1 LGVIV
6 EMPVPTKDVRVV
18 PRTTVEEDKI
28 FWLQVRR
35 AFLSV
40 IDAIEERYAIPS
52 VIEQHERRKAA
63 QKS

>member
-1 LGVIV
+1 
-6 EMPVPTKDVRVV
+6 MPTPILSVTPKV
-18 PRTTVEEDKI
+18 TVTERDEATADRQ
-28 FWLQVRR
+28 FWLSVRR

-40 IDAIEERYAIPS
+40 VDAIEERYAIPS

>member
-1 LGVIV
+1 MATPILSVTPKGTAT
-6 EMPVPTKDVRVV
+6 VPDDAADRQ
-18 PRTTVEEDKI
+18 
-28 FWLQVRR
+28 FWLSVRR

-40 IDAIEERYAIPS
+40 VDAIEERYAIPS